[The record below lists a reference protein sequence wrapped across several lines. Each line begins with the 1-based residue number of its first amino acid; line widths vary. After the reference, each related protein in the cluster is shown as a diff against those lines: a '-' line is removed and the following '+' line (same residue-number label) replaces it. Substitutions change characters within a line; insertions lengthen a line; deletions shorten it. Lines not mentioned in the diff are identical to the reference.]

1 MESNEGRKDD
11 GVGDTG
17 ERKLP
22 WALLPFDALEEVV
35 KALQHGA
42 TKYGDRNWERGM
54 NWSRLLSATF
64 RHLVAFT
71 KGETKDPETGLH
83 HLAQAICNLL
93 FLLAY
98 VKRGVGKDDISR
110 VDSKP
115 SVSDLVEVYE
125 KFYTANTTPRQYD
138 LLRGREPVLPLKFN
152 CDRNIQRL

>member
-11 GVGDTG
+11 GAGGTG

-54 NWSRLLSATF
+54 NWSRLLSAAF

-98 VKRGVGKDDISR
+98 VKRGVGKNDIQPQVGEWNPIISDFFKV
-110 VDSKP
+110 VD
-115 SVSDLVEVYE
+115 
-125 KFYTANTTPRQYD
+125 
-138 LLRGREPVLPLKFN
+138 EPVLTPTF
-152 CDRNIQRL
+152 DRNIQRL

>member
-1 MESNEGRKDD
+1 MESKEGRKND
-11 GVGDTG
+11 GVGGTG

-42 TKYGDRNWERGM
+42 TKYGDRNWEKGM

-64 RHLVAFT
+64 RHLVAFA

-98 VKRGVGKDDISR
+98 VKRGIGTDDIPS
-110 VDSKP
+110 SKGISP
-115 SVSDLVEVYE
+115 EAWLPRAIHGPYISDPVKEFDLFQGCPPVKPRTSVY
-125 KFYTANTTPRQYD
+125 K
-138 LLRGREPVLPLKFN
+138 
-152 CDRNIQRL
+152 